1 MAGLGRGCRVQQPQ
15 LAANDSMCT
24 PLLLCSGAWHLSL
37 TPQSPIMPMC
47 TACVPHACCPAAA
60 ALPAQ
65 GHAARVPAHWAGLA
79 GHALPQATQWW
90 VGGPVGA
97 AMEGGR
103 GSGCAGSHLG
113 LSHSCA
119 LSPNLLIRPSIP
131 CTRRHCVKPA
141 AAADMFLS
149 LPCSASR
156 CLPPLPSS
164 GRRCLQASLLTRWG
178 WARQSR
184 PSPCWRTW
192 PAKSEPAAA
201 AAAAAAVLQLLLLL
215 LLCHLAAS

>member
-1 MAGLGRGCRVQQPQ
+1 MR
-15 LAANDSMCT
+15 
-24 PLLLCSGAWHLSL
+24 
-37 TPQSPIMPMC
+37 
-47 TACVPHACCPAAA
+47 A
-60 ALPAQ
+60 ALLQLPFLLKGTLREYQHIGLDWLVTLYHKRLNGGWVGRWGLQWKGDGAR
-65 GHAARVPAHWAGLA
+65 AARGR
-79 GHALPQATQWW
+79 TW
-90 VGGPVGA
+90 VY
-97 AMEGGR
+97 R
-103 GSGCAGSHLG
+103 IH
-113 LSHSCA
+113 A
-119 LSPNLLIRPSIP
+119 LSPNLSIRPSIP

-201 AAAAAAVLQLLLLL
+201 AAAAAAMLQLLLLL
-215 LLCHLAAS
+215 LLCQLAAS